1 MHPRQPER
9 MPMKTCWDVNVAPDQ
24 GRAGGAPGPQ
34 NRTLTT
40 LAINEVR
47 ERILSGQIPAGTKI
61 PAAGIALDLGISAV
75 PVREAL
81 QALQGEGLVRIFG
94 HRGAI
99 AAPASSKELADL
111 YQLRE
116 VLEPAAVSVVDL
128 ALIQERLDS
137 LTDALERLGYALEH
151 GDRDGFRVA
160 HREFHLGI
168 YACTGNDWMVRTIR
182 GLYDNCE
189 RYRTTATWRRDPKD
203 AASEHRGMLDAL
215 REARADDAAQ
225 LTLAHLE
232 VTKQLAL
239 SSILGE
245 TEKSPAT
252 KRKERGA

>member
-1 MHPRQPER
+1 M
-9 MPMKTCWDVNVAPDQ
+9 
-24 GRAGGAPGPQ
+24 
-34 NRTLTT
+34 TT
-40 LAINEVR
+40 LAINEIR
-47 ERILSGQIPAGTKI
+47 RRILAGEIVAGTKI
-61 PAAGIALDLGISAV
+61 PTGAIAEDLGISAV

-99 AAPASSKELADL
+99 AAPASAKELADL

-128 ALIQERLDS
+128 ALVRERLDS
-137 LTDALERLGYALEH
+137 LTEAMERLDHALQH
-151 GDRDGFRVA
+151 GDREGFRVA
-160 HREFHLGI
+160 HREFHFGI
-168 YACTGNDWMVRTIR
+168 YACTGNDWMVKMIR

-203 AASEHRGMLDAL
+203 AASEHRVMLEAL

-232 VTKQLAL
+232 VTKGLAL
-239 SSILGE
+239 SAIADSEMDIDRQD
-245 TEKSPAT
+245 KK
-252 KRKERGA
+252 KRGRRS